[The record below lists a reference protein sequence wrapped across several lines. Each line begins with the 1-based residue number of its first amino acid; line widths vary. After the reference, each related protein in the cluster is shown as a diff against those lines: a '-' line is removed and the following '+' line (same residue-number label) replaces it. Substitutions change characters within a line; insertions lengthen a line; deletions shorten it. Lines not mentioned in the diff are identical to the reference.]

1 MKTRLVRT
9 MVVSLLAAIALLA
22 SLSATSAR
30 AFTAGLSS
38 HFASRSLWQTTTVTS
53 TFESPLTVS
62 PTITST
68 LSISDIVTTGED
80 VSKVVTGL
88 ENTLFP
94 PLLFVLKLVAL
105 ILGFVVAW
113 RVLKLMRRSPELII
127 GDFTNATGDD
137 SLDKRLTG
145 LSQSA
150 REKLVGELGG
160 VLRQIKA
167 QSQEVAPDLDLKQLT
182 DQFPLP
188 QGAADQRLTDLM
200 NSVKEAA
207 PESVKFL
214 PQLLN
219 TAFPAHGT
227 KVTSVFQRD
236 GDTPGCLSITF
247 EITDLRQERAPKL
260 FTIDERSCQPT
271 VPSTAAPA
279 TSSAAASASQPAP
292 QAQAFYDVGVL
303 LDQTGRLKEAS
314 DYFEQSLKQGESSG
328 LAAKALSA
336 TAAKLQVQAGH
347 TATYAIGRQLRDAGL
362 IAAAIDNLIKP
373 LPIVVQRT
381 AAADWGVI
389 CGQTNGDKAIAY
401 WNLARLY
408 KQDDVLLFDEAL
420 ELYKQA
426 AAAGSQTAASELDQ
440 LQHAAAENLTEVGR
454 RLLGIA
460 ELTDA
465 EKYLLAALEHV
476 PDHAGARETLA
487 TVKQAQPIADEDK
500 EAAALYRLGALYE
513 TRGAFEAAKSN
524 YEEALKKQP
533 DHAEAATALDRV
545 LSVPRGAAERYLQL
559 FKFAYRQL
567 AIELAC
573 REMQAEVERSQT
585 PHRERDL
592 GQVYNF
598 IGALYQATGLGFQD
612 PSFHQLA
619 IRGFKAAIE
628 ANDDWYQPF
637 ENLADTYGMLA
648 QISEPGKARSWY
660 SKALA
665 QYDELLD
672 RFPDLQPDVKHRI
685 TISDAAVRLQL
696 GGDTYR
702 AQAVYAIE
710 QLDKHWDT
718 TQWNVNPKETA
729 RSLYNLADW
738 FARAH
743 RAGLPKCTGKARCYL
758 AYSLARSDDRDF
770 DGWAGTDDGFAAI
783 IEADVHGRAKLDELK
798 AIIDHDKRNGGLQQT
813 GPEFAQAIDTILDQ
827 LGWRVEP

>member
-9 MVVSLLAAIALLA
+9 TVVSLLAAITLLA

-30 AFTAGLSS
+30 AFTAGLSARV
-38 HFASRSLWQTTTVTS
+38 ASRSPWQTTTVTS
-53 TFESPLTVS
+53 TFELPLTVS

-94 PLLFVLKLVAL
+94 PLLFVLKLVA
-105 ILGFVVAW
+105 IVLGFVVAW
-113 RVLKLMRRSPELII
+113 RVLKLMQRSPELVI

-145 LSQSA
+145 LGQSA
-150 REKLVGELGG
+150 REKLIGELGG
-160 VLRQIKA
+160 VLQRIKKH
-167 QSQEVAPDLDLKQLT
+167 SREVAPDLDLKQLT

-200 NSVKEAA
+200 NSIKEAA
-207 PESVKFL
+207 PEPVKFL

-219 TAFPAHGT
+219 MAFPARGT
-227 KVTSVFQRD
+227 KVTSVLQRD
-236 GDTPGCLSITF
+236 GDAPGCLSITF

-260 FTIDERSCQPT
+260 FTIYERSCRQP
-271 VPSTAAPA
+271 VSRMAAPA
-279 TSSAAASASQPAP
+279 AGSAVAPANQPVP
-292 QAQAFYDVGVL
+292 QAQAFYEVGVL
-303 LDQTGRLKEAS
+303 LDQTGRFKEAS
-314 DYFEQSLKQGESSG
+314 GYFEQSLKQGESSG

-347 TATYAIGRQLRDAGL
+347 AATYAIGHQLRDAGL
-362 IAAAIDNLIKP
+362 IEAAIDSLIKP
-373 LPIVVQRT
+373 LPTTVQRA
-381 AAADWGVI
+381 AAADWGII
-389 CGQTNGDKAIAY
+389 CGQTSGDKAIAY

-426 AAAGSQTAASELDQ
+426 AAAGSQTAASDLDQ
-440 LQHAAAENLTEVGR
+440 LQHAAADNLTEVGR

-460 ELTDA
+460 ELTEA

-476 PDHAGARETLA
+476 PDHVGARETLA

-500 EAAALYRLGALYE
+500 EAVALYRLGALYE
-513 TRGAFEAAKSN
+513 ARGALEAAKGN
-524 YEEALKKQP
+524 YEEALKKQT
-533 DHAEAATALDRV
+533 DHAEAAAALDRV
-545 LSVPRGAAERYLQL
+545 LSAPRGAAERYLQL

-573 REMQAEVERSQT
+573 REMQAEVDRRQA
-585 PHRERDL
+585 PHRERNL

-612 PSFHQLA
+612 PSFYELA
-619 IRGFKAAIE
+619 IQSFKAAIE

-660 SKALA
+660 SKALI
-665 QYDELLD
+665 QYDELLE
-672 RFPDLQPDVKHRI
+672 RFPDLQPDVKHRVR
-685 TISDAAVRLQL
+685 TSDAAVRLQL

-702 AQAVYAIE
+702 AQAVNAIE
-710 QLDKHWDT
+710 QLEQKWDT
-718 TQWNVNPKETA
+718 TRWNANPKETA

-743 RAGLPKCTGKARCYL
+743 RAGLPKCLGKARCYL
-758 AYSLARSDDRDF
+758 AYSLARSDNKDF
-770 DGWAGTDDGFAAI
+770 DGWVGTDAVFTAI
-783 IEADVHGRAKLDELK
+783 IEADTHGRAKLDQLK
-798 AIIDHDKRNGGLQQT
+798 AIIEHDKRNGGLQQT